1 MEKKKWYHHHPRSNL
16 IAGQKT
22 AGHSLVWS
30 FFGMAHLQN
39 WGCPIFLQR
48 HADLYSFQLLQ
59 SLANLLC
66 LFVFQIR
73 SRSVL
78 DQLAV
83 SIFFLVGIA
92 MWGWESFPLH
102 CKSTIYPFFFILLF
116 WAGLWR
122 SFSDTKASL
131 VLSACRHATPLL
143 HFDPNCKLWHL
154 EPDGG
159 QVWPIYRTVSNVPV
173 WIFQA
178 LTCFKSKAFPLKGFK
193 RWQRFCASLPYLL
206 SILTS
211 SRLGG
216 HIAVAKVAAL
226 GRTIVNKA
234 D

>member
-1 MEKKKWYHHHPRSNL
+1 
-16 IAGQKT
+16 
-22 AGHSLVWS
+22 
-30 FFGMAHLQN
+30 MAHLQN

-48 HADLYSFQLLQ
+48 RADLYSFQLLQ
-59 SLANLLC
+59 SLSNLPF

-73 SRSVL
+73 SHSVL
-78 DQLAV
+78 QINSPSQFELELQCGV
-83 SIFFLVGIA
+83 RVISIALQFNRFPFL
-92 MWGWESFPLH
+92 
-102 CKSTIYPFFFILLF
+102 FFFYYLF

-178 LTCFKSKAFPLKGFK
+178 LTCFKSKASPLKGFK
-193 RWQRFCASLPYLL
+193 RWQRFCAFLPYLL
-206 SILTS
+206 SIPSS
-211 SRLGG
+211 SRPGG
-216 HIAVAKVAAL
+216 HIAAAKVAAL
-226 GRTIVNKA
+226 RRTIVNKP